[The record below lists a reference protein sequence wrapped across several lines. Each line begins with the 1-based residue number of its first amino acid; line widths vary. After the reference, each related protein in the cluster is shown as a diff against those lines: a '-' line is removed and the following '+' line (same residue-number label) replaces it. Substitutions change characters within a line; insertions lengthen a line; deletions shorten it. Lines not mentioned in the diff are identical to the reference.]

1 MVELIQQLLL
11 TGNCVIIPNFGAFI
25 GNYHPAEIR
34 LQFNTIEPPTKLIA
48 FNRSLQNNDG
58 LLINALAH
66 HYSVSYHEAEIQ
78 VADFVKQC
86 NTSLVQH
93 KSLIL
98 KDIGRFILD
107 TENNIQFQPYYTK
120 NYLLDSFGLQSMSI
134 QPIQRLKD
142 SESSIKENY
151 QRILHP
157 ELMEDAVT
165 TKRASTKMAYWI
177 TAVLAV
183 LFLGSSLFLNIQK
196 STTYQNQSSLLPAFE
211 KAVVPAALIVPE
223 NKTEIPATEPA
234 AVRTEETVKTQAVPT
249 PVKSSKNK
257 AYIVIGAFFDEIRA
271 NKMKTEAES
280 KGYVV
285 NISKDNSNGLF
296 RTTVQVEN
304 SEVETALQKVKSE
317 INSRAWVY
325 CMKCNL
331 Y

>member
-34 LQFNTIEPPTKLIA
+34 LQFNTIVPPTKLIA

-58 LLINALAH
+58 LLINTVAH
-66 HYSVSYHEAEIQ
+66 HFLVSYHEAELQ
-78 VADFVKQC
+78 VADFVKQW
-86 NTSLVQH
+86 NVALSQH

-98 KDIGRFILD
+98 KDIGRFVVD
-107 TENNIQFQPYYTK
+107 AENNIQFQPYYTK
-120 NYLLDSFGLQSMSI
+120 NYLLESFGLQSMPI

-165 TKRASTKMAYWI
+165 PKRTSNKVSYWI

-183 LFLGSSLFLNIQK
+183 LFLGASLILNIQK
-196 STTYQNQSSLLPAFE
+196 TGTYQNQSSLLPAFD
-211 KAVVPAALIVPE
+211 KAVDPATTPVSE
-223 NKTEIPATEPA
+223 NKTSIAAAEPTT
-234 AVRTEETVKTQAVPT
+234 VKTEETVITPAVALPT
-249 PVKSSKNK
+249 KPSKNK
-257 AYIVIGAFFDEIRA
+257 TYIVIGAFFDEVRA
-271 NKMKTEAES
+271 IKLKSEAES

-304 SEVETALQKVKSE
+304 SEVKTALQKVKSE

-325 CMKCNL
+325 CMKCKL